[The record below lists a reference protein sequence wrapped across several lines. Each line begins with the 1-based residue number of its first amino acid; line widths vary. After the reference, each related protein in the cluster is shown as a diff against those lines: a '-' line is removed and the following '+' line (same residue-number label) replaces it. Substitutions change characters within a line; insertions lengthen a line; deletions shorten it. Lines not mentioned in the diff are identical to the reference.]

1 VPSRAAPL
9 RYHPSPGAPPIAP
22 APSRIAL
29 AQIDTT
35 VGDFAGNAAR
45 IRAATEAARAAGASL
60 VVFPELALCGYPPR
74 DFLDLPEFLERA
86 GRTLAELAAPA
97 EWSRGMAV
105 VVGFPE
111 AAPGAPPPGVYNSAA
126 LVFGGRVA
134 AVGRKSLLPTYDVF
148 DETRYFV
155 PAEASTAADAGAL
168 PVRLG
173 LSICE
178 DVWNDK
184 RFWDRPRYARD
195 PVAELARAGASL
207 VVNVS
212 ASPYATG
219 KPALRERML
228 AASAAGHGVA
238 IAYVNQVGGNDAL
251 VFDGGSML
259 LGADGRVLARAPLFE
274 EALVVADLAGGEARV
289 LALDGAPREAP
300 PPPPDP
306 LADEVLSALV
316 LGVRDYVRKCGFRS
330 AIVGLSG
337 GIDSALT
344 ACVAAEAL
352 GPEAVLGVAM
362 PSRYSSSH
370 SREDAAELARNL
382 GIGFREISIEP
393 MHAAFLGQLER
404 AERRPLCDLAEQ
416 NVQARVRGQ
425 ILMAL
430 SNDTGGLV
438 LSTGNKSELAVGY
451 CTLYGDMAG
460 GLAVIGD
467 VPKTLV
473 YRVARAANA
482 RAGRTL
488 VPERTFTKPPSAELR
503 PDQTDQDTLPPYDV
517 LDDILQA
524 YVEERLPLDAIVA
537 RGHAPETVRRVLRMV
552 VASEYKRR
560 QAAPALKISE
570 KAFGEGRR
578 FPIAHGY
585 RY

>member
-1 VPSRAAPL
+1 M
-9 RYHPSPGAPPIAP
+9 
-22 APSRIAL
+22 APSGRIAL

-45 IRAATEAARAAGASL
+45 IRAATERARAAGAAL
-60 VVFPELALCGYPPR
+60 VVFPELAVCGYPPR

-86 GRTLAELAAPA
+86 SRTLAELAQPA
-97 EWSRGMAV
+97 DWSRDVAL

-111 AAPGAPPPGVYNSAA
+111 QASGAPPPGVYNSAA
-126 LVFGGRVA
+126 LIAGGKVVA
-134 AVGRKSLLPTYDVF
+134 IGRKSLLPTYDVF
-148 DETRYFV
+148 DETRYFL
-155 PAEASTAADAGAL
+155 PSAASTAAEARVL
-168 PVRLG
+168 PLRVG

-184 RFWDRPRYARD
+184 RFWQRPRYARD
-195 PVAELARAGASL
+195 PVGELAAAGAAV

-212 ASPYATG
+212 ASPYAVG

-228 AASAAGHGVA
+228 GASARGHGVP
-238 IAYVNQVGGNDAL
+238 IAYVNQVGGNDGL

-259 LGADGRVLARAPLFE
+259 VAPDGRVLARAPLFE
-274 EALVVADLAGGEARV
+274 EALVVTDLDGGRV
-289 LALDGAPREAP
+289 RILTLDGAPRAAGPAEP
-300 PPPPDP
+300 SDP
-306 LADEVLSALV
+306 VAAEVLSALV
-316 LGVRDYVRKCGFRS
+316 LGVRDYVRKCGFRT

-370 SREDAAELARNL
+370 SREDAAALARDA
-382 GIGFREISIEP
+382 GIGFSEIPIEP
-393 MHAAFLGQLER
+393 MHEVFLAALAR
-404 AERRPLCDLAEQ
+404 AQGRPLCDLADQ
-416 NVQARVRGQ
+416 NVQARLRGQ

-473 YRVARAANA
+473 YRVARAVNE
-482 RAGRTL
+482 RAGRPL
-488 VPERTFTKPPSAELR
+488 IPERTFTKPPSAELR
-503 PDQTDQDTLPPYDV
+503 PDQTDQDTLPPYEV
-517 LDDILQA
+517 LDDVLHA
-524 YVEERLPLDAIVA
+524 YVEERLPFERIVA
-537 RGHAPETVRRVLRMV
+537 RGHPPETVRAVLRMV
-552 VASEYKRR
+552 IASEYKRR
-560 QAAPALKISE
+560 QAAPVLKISE

>member
-1 VPSRAAPL
+1 M
-9 RYHPSPGAPPIAP
+9 YHRTPGATAIAP
-22 APSRIAL
+22 APARIAL
-29 AQIDTT
+29 GQIDTT

-45 IRAATEAARAAGASL
+45 IRAATELARAAGASL
-60 VVFPELALCGYPPR
+60 IVFPELALCGYPPR

-86 GRTLAELAAPA
+86 GRTLAELAEPA
-97 EWSRGMAV
+97 EWSRGVDV

-111 AAPGAPPPGVYNSAA
+111 AVPGAPPPGVYNSAA
-126 LVFGGRVA
+126 LLSGGRVA
-134 AVGRKSLLPTYDVF
+134 AIGRKSLLPTYDVF

-155 PAEASTAADAGAL
+155 PAESSTAADGGAL
-168 PVRLG
+168 GARLG

-195 PVAELARAGASL
+195 PVAELARARATL

-212 ASPYATG
+212 ASPYATE

-228 AASAAGHGVA
+228 SASARGHGVA

-259 LGADGRVLARAPLFE
+259 IAPDGRVLARAPLFE
-274 EALVVADLAGGEARV
+274 EALVVSDLAGGGVRV
-289 LALDGAPREAP
+289 LGPDGRPRLATV
-300 PPPPDP
+300 PPPDP

-316 LGVRDYVRKCGFRS
+316 LGVRDYVRKCGFGS
-330 AIVGLSG
+330 TIVGLSG

-344 ACVAAEAL
+344 ACIAAEAL
-352 GPEAVLGVAM
+352 GADGVLGVAM

-382 GIGFREISIEP
+382 GIHFSEIPIEP

-404 AERRPLCDLAEQ
+404 AQGRPLCDLAEQ

-425 ILMAL
+425 VLMAL

-460 GLAVIGD
+460 GLAAIGD

-488 VPERTFTKPPSAELR
+488 IPERTFTKPPSAELR
-503 PDQTDQDTLPPYDV
+503 PDQTDQDTLPPYEV

-524 YVEERLPLDAIVA
+524 YVEERLPLEAIAA
-537 RGHAPETVRRVLRMV
+537 RGHGTETVRRVLRMV

-560 QAAPALKISE
+560 QAAPVLKISE

>member
-1 VPSRAAPL
+1 M
-9 RYHPSPGAPPIAP
+9 YHPPRV
-22 APSRIAL
+22 APSGRIAL

-35 VGDFAGNAAR
+35 VGDFEGNAAR
-45 IRAATEAARAAGASL
+45 IRAATERARAAGAGL
-60 VVFPELALCGYPPR
+60 AVFPELALCGYPPR
-74 DFLDLPEFLERA
+74 DFLDFPEFLDRA
-86 GRTLAELAAPA
+86 ARTLADLARPA
-97 EWSRGMAV
+97 AWSSGIAIA
-105 VVGFPE
+105 VGFPE
-111 AAPGAPPPGVYNSAA
+111 AAPGAPPPGVYNSVA
-126 LVFGGRVA
+126 LVADGKVA

-148 DETRYFV
+148 DETRYFL
-155 PAEASTAADAGAL
+155 PSDRSTAADAAPFAL
-168 PVRLG
+168 RIG

-195 PVAELARAGASL
+195 PIADLARDGAGL

-212 ASPYATG
+212 ASPYAVG

-228 AASAAGHGVA
+228 SASAKGHGA
-238 IAYVNQVGGNDAL
+238 PIAYVNQVGGNDAL
-251 VFDGGSML
+251 LFDGGSML
-259 LGADGRVLARAPLFE
+259 VGRDGAILARAPLFR
-274 EALVVADLAGGEARV
+274 EALVLADLAGGEVEV
-289 LALDGAPREAP
+289 LGPDGAPLPPAGAP
-300 PPPPDP
+300 APDP

-316 LGVRDYVRKCGFRS
+316 LGVRDYVRKCGFRT
-330 AIVGLSG
+330 AVVGLSG

-344 ACVAAEAL
+344 ACIAAEAL
-352 GPEAVLGVAM
+352 GAGNVLGVAM

-370 SREDAAELARNL
+370 SREDAAALAASL
-382 GIGFREISIEP
+382 GVRFQEIAIEP
-393 MHAAFLGQLER
+393 MHAAFLAQYER
-404 AERRPLCDLAEQ
+404 AEGRPLPDLAEQ
-416 NVQARVRGQ
+416 NVQARIRGQ
-425 ILMAL
+425 VLMAL

-482 RAGRTL
+482 RAGRAPI
-488 VPERTFTKPPSAELR
+488 PERTFTKPPSAELR
-503 PDQTDQDTLPPYDV
+503 PDQTDQDTLPPYEV

-524 YVEERLPLDAIVA
+524 YVEERLPVEAIVA
-537 RGHAPETVRRVLRMV
+537 RGHPAETVRKVLRMV
-552 VASEYKRR
+552 VGSEYKRR
-560 QAAPALKISE
+560 QAAPVLKISE

-578 FPIAHGY
+578 LPIAHGW

>member
-1 VPSRAAPL
+1 MYHPRPVPS
-9 RYHPSPGAPPIAP
+9 P
-22 APSRIAL
+22 ARIAL

-35 VGDFAGNAAR
+35 VGDLAGNAER
-45 IRAATEAARAAGASL
+45 IRSATAVARQAGATL

-74 DFLDLPEFLERA
+74 DLLDFPEFLDRSARA
-86 GRTLAELAAPA
+86 LAELARPA
-97 EWSRGMAV
+97 DWSRGIAV
-105 VVGFPE
+105 ALGFPE
-111 AAPGAPPPGVYNSAA
+111 GAPGAPPPGVYNSVA
-126 LVFGGRVA
+126 LLEGGRVA
-134 AVGRKSLLPTYDVF
+134 AIGRKSLLPTYDVF
-148 DETRYFV
+148 DETRYFL
-155 PAEASTAADAGAL
+155 PSDRSTAVDAASCGL
-168 PVRLG
+168 RLG

-195 PVAELARAGASL
+195 PVAELAATGAGL

-212 ASPYATG
+212 ASPYAVH

-228 AASAAGHGVA
+228 AASARGHGA
-238 IAYVNQVGGNDAL
+238 PIAYVNQVGGNDAL

-259 LGADGRVLARAPLFE
+259 VGPDGRILARAPLFE
-274 EALVVADLAGGEARV
+274 EAIVVADLAGGSPAVHSPPR
-289 LALDGAPREAP
+289 APRP
-300 PPPPDP
+300 PPRPAAADP

-316 LGVRDYVRKCGFRS
+316 LGVRDYVRKCGFRA

-337 GIDSALT
+337 GIDSAIT
-344 ACVAAEAL
+344 ACIAAEAL
-352 GPEAVLGVAM
+352 GPDAVLGVAM
-362 PSRYSSSH
+362 PSRYSSDH
-370 SREDAAELARNL
+370 SREDAAALARNL
-382 GIGFREISIEP
+382 GVRFREISIEP
-393 MHAAFLGQLER
+393 MHAAFLAQLEA
-404 AERRPLCDLAEQ
+404 AEGKALGDLAEQ
-416 NVQARVRGQ
+416 NVQARIRGQ

-467 VPKTLV
+467 VAKTLV
-473 YRVARAANA
+473 YRVSRAANV
-482 RAGRTL
+482 RAGRVL
-488 VPERTFTKPPSAELR
+488 IPERTFTKPPSAELK
-503 PDQTDQDTLPPYDV
+503 PGQVDQDSLPPYDV
-517 LDDILQA
+517 LDDILAA

-537 RGHAPETVRRVLRMV
+537 RGHPEATVRRVLRMV

-560 QAAPALKISE
+560 QAAPVLKISE

-578 FPIAHGY
+578 LPIAHGW